1 MNYWM
6 GVATLTGIYMIAILG
21 VSILTGFT
29 GLFSMGHAGFMAI
42 GAYTSALITK
52 TFHVPIL
59 VGVFCGMFTAL
70 AIGLIIGYPTL
81 KLKGDYFV
89 IATGSSNTQINA
101 LVDNVEKVLWE
112 EAQEE
117 PLHREG
123 YRAGTWVLL
132 DYGCIAIHVFN
143 AEAREF
149 YGLERLWRDG
159 KPLDLTGVVD

>member
-1 MNYWM
+1 MM
-6 GVATLTGIYMIAILG
+6 TPKELAILAAKALDEKKG
-21 VSILTGFT
+21 KEIS
-29 GLFSMGHAGFMAI
+29 AI
-42 GAYTSALITK
+42 EITDI
-52 TFHVPIL
+52 T
-59 VGVFCGMFTAL
+59 TL
-70 AIGLIIGYPTL
+70 A
-81 KLKGDYFV
+81 DYFV

-101 LVDNVEKVLWE
+101 LVDNVEKVLRE

-159 KPLDLTGVVD
+159 KPLDLTGIVD

>member
-1 MNYWM
+1 MM
-6 GVATLTGIYMIAILG
+6 TPKELAILAAKALDEKKG
-21 VSILTGFT
+21 KEIS
-29 GLFSMGHAGFMAI
+29 AI
-42 GAYTSALITK
+42 EITDI
-52 TFHVPIL
+52 T
-59 VGVFCGMFTAL
+59 TL
-70 AIGLIIGYPTL
+70 A
-81 KLKGDYFV
+81 DYFV

-101 LVDNVEKVLWE
+101 LVDNVEKVLRE